1 MIKQREQRCGRVIW
15 TTALTCFYVILYTY
29 MLLSRYQI
37 NEIHIAN
44 DDLREIIWQHPFSNY
59 EAVVAGPLEEK
70 LYIDDSHSSAALF
83 AWLKSLED
91 SIYTKLDISLNVDED
106 NPEANDEDATLYFIF
121 DNKNY
126 IISQGVTFC
135 ARLTATP
142 IEFNSEEGIY
152 E

>member
-15 TTALTCFYVILYTY
+15 TTALTTVYVLLYTY
-29 MLLSRYQI
+29 MLLNRYQI
-37 NEIHIAN
+37 NQIHIAN
-44 DDLREIIWQHPFSNY
+44 DDLREIIWKHPFSNY

-70 LYIDDSHSSAALF
+70 LFIDDSHSSAALF
-83 AWLKSLED
+83 AWLKSLES
-91 SIYTKLDISLNVDED
+91 SIYRKIDISLNTDED
-106 NPEANDEDATLYFIF
+106 NPEAVNEDAPLYFLF

-135 ARLTATP
+135 ARLVATP
-142 IEFNSEEGIY
+142 VEFNPEDDIY